1 MRLHDK
7 LYLKSNLYKKPKENF
22 KFLQKILKKDYQ
34 KKKYKVIDIGCANGE
49 LLYFLKNKTKTLI

>member
-34 KKKYKVIDIGCANGE
+34 KKKKYKVIDTGCANGE
-49 LLYFLKNKTKTLI
+49 LLYF

>member
-34 KKKYKVIDIGCANGE
+34 KKKNIK
-49 LLYFLKNKTKTLI
+49 LLILAAPMENYCIF